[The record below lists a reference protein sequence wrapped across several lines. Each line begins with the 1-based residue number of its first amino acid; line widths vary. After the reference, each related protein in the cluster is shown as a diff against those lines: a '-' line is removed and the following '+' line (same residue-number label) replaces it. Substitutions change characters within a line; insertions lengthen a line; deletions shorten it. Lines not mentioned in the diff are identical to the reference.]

1 MIALCTG
8 APAFEFDGEQTI
20 VSFPSGRGDAVR
32 VALSRHQLC
41 YLSQTSQAAMVE
53 AFKQP
58 QATEAS
64 HPIALHRDGEAA

>member
-20 VSFPSGRGDAVR
+20 VSFPSGKGYAVR
-32 VALSRHQLC
+32 IALTRHQLC
-41 YLSQTSQAAMVE
+41 YLSQSSQRAMVE

-58 QATEAS
+58 KAEATA
-64 HPIALHRDGEAA
+64 PVALRRDGEAA

>member
-8 APAFEFDGEQTI
+8 APAFEFDGESTI
-20 VSFPSGRGDAVR
+20 VSFPSGKGDAVR

-41 YLSQTSQAAMVE
+41 YLSQSSHRAMVE

-58 QATEAS
+58 QAETS
-64 HPIALHRDGEAA
+64 QPIALHRDGEAA